1 MGESITI
8 TAENPE
14 ETDDVDFNWI
24 LVDQP
29 DGSLLSSK
37 DLKYKIAGQ
46 EMTFS
51 PDYPGDYIF
60 EVSIS
65 KYGDEFSSQPFVFTI
80 SDLEEESE
88 EEKPAD
94 SEEEWLNKDLEDEDE
109 EDDDEDY
116 EEDEEDEEEDENNED
131 EIIPVIQK
139 RQTVPSQKKTKPVV
153 RAMSVKTKPA
163 RGADIPAQ
171 KDRFTIQIISKK
183 QLKDARQFADKLIK
197 SGYDAYI
204 QKAYFKETEEI
215 WYRVRIGSY
224 DNYNSAK
231 AVADVLSKDLGMA
244 TWVDFVRIEN

>member
-1 MGESITI
+1 MKKILFPTFLLLIISCGGKGIAGYVGESITI

-109 EDDDEDY
+109 
-116 EEDEEDEEEDENNED
+116 
-131 EIIPVIQK
+131 
-139 RQTVPSQKKTKPVV
+139 
-153 RAMSVKTKPA
+153 
-163 RGADIPAQ
+163 
-171 KDRFTIQIISKK
+171 
-183 QLKDARQFADKLIK
+183 
-197 SGYDAYI
+197 
-204 QKAYFKETEEI
+204 
-215 WYRVRIGSY
+215 
-224 DNYNSAK
+224 
-231 AVADVLSKDLGMA
+231 
-244 TWVDFVRIEN
+244 